1 MNINP
6 VPLFGGLIFATV
18 GAYILFDYYRFNKS
32 ALKTQGKIIA
42 YDEYLSKNSDG
53 HKRMQYRPHFEYS
66 VNGQRFVV
74 ISKASFNSKVIPV
87 GHMAEVLYLR
97 GDEANG
103 RLAKGHGYLLGL
115 IFVGLSAPA
124 LYFGLG
130 G

>member
-1 MNINP
+1 MNINL
-6 VPLFGGLIFATV
+6 VPLFGGVVFAAV

-53 HKRMQYRPHFEYS
+53 HQRMQYRPHFEYS

-74 ISKASFNSKVIPV
+74 ISKTSFNSKVVPV
-87 GHMAEVLYLR
+87 GRTAEVLYQR

-103 RLAKGHGYLLGL
+103 RLAKGNGYVLGL